1 MAIKRIP
8 IDSASAAQLAAFAA
22 LNLGLDVQSGSSA
35 NKLRGA
41 INAAGYDKDF
51 IEIDTDEAPASAPRA
66 KAQAFNAYAA
76 GTRPTK
82 VRLII
87 QAQPGPGGDEPVFV
101 GVNGTAMFIPRGKEA
116 EIPYHYYE
124 ALNNAKT
131 VTHET
136 DEQEGLR
143 NPREAPAYPFS
154 VLGMT

>member
-35 NKLRGA
+35 NKLRGQ

-51 IEIDTDEAPASAPRA
+51 IEIDTDEAAASAPRA
-66 KAQAFNAYAA
+66 KAQAFNDYAA

-87 QAQPGPGGDEPVFV
+87 QSQPGPGGDEPVFV
-101 GVNGTAMFIPRGKEA
+101 SVNGSAMYIPRGKEA
-116 EIPYHYYE
+116 EIPYRYYE
-124 ALNNAKT
+124 ALNNARS
-131 VTHET
+131 VTHEN
-136 DEQEGLR
+136 DDREGLK
-143 NPREAPAYPFS
+143 NAREVPVYPFS
-154 VLGMT
+154 VLGMN